1 MPLNERKVIT
11 IILDECKNIEERCD
25 GYKEMLVN
33 AITEIIAAER
43 QHSVQGTYIQQK
55 INDQCYAAGHLLADK
70 RGQTKMT
77 EEDLR

>member
-11 IILDECKNIEERCD
+11 IILEECKNIEERCD
-25 GYKEMLVN
+25 GYKEMLVG

-55 INDQCYAAGHLLADK
+55 INDQCYATGHSLADK
-70 RGQTKMT
+70 RGQTKVP
-77 EEDLR
+77 EEDRR